1 MTKLKKLFISLLIIL
16 LLIAFDS
23 SYDAVNLNN
32 IVVVVAMALDTSETN
47 ALKVTFQ
54 FTNASSVSDT
64 GSTEQA
70 SSITNTIEA
79 SSISSAINIMNA
91 YIGKELNLSH
101 CKLIVFSEELA
112 THGISD
118 EIFTLVNDN
127 QIRPSTNIVVSKCDA
142 KSYIE
147 NSKPILEPLITKYYE
162 VYTNSNQY
170 TGYTTDASIGTFFN
184 SLNCDYCE
192 PYAIL
197 GGLNSVNNSSDT
209 TINPQKDSDIK
220 ANDSPVTGEL
230 RSENSGLAVFKDD
243 KLVGELNALENL
255 SFLCTRNNIEGFLVS
270 VPNPDRAD
278 EYLDIYLTPAKN
290 CKISVSIVNGSP
302 YVNVDYSFTGRIYS
316 MTQDSDY
323 LNSESLTRI
332 SEACN
337 SYLQSTFT
345 NYLYK
350 TSKELNS
357 DINGI
362 GNYALSNFLS
372 IPEVQDY
379 NWEAHYKDSFF
390 DVKVLTNVK
399 SGFLLM

>member
-1 MTKLKKLFISLLIIL
+1 MNRFKKWFIVIIIIL
-16 LLIAFDS
+16 MLIAFDS

-32 IVVVVAMALDTSETN
+32 IAVVVAMAIDTSDDN

-54 FTNASSVSDT
+54 FTKPSSVSDT
-64 GSTEQA
+64 GSTEDA
-70 SSITNTIEA
+70 PSIVNTIDA
-79 SSISSAINIMNA
+79 SSISSAINIMNS

-112 THGISD
+112 VQGISD

-127 QIRPSTNIVVSKCDA
+127 QVRPSTNIVISKCDA

-162 VYTNSNQY
+162 VYANSNQF
-170 TGYTTDASIGTFFN
+170 TGYATDATIGTFFN

-197 GGLNSVNNSSDT
+197 GGLNSVNNTSDT
-209 TINPQKDSDIK
+209 TINSQKDSDIK
-220 ANDSPVTGEL
+220 ANDSPVSGEL

-243 KLVGELNALENL
+243 KLVGELNAIENL
-255 SFLCTRNNIEGFLVS
+255 SFLCTRNDIEGFLVS
-270 VPNPDRAD
+270 VPNPESAD
-278 EYLDIYLTPAKN
+278 EYIDIYLTPAKN

-302 YVNVDYSFTGRIYS
+302 YVHLDYSFTGRIYS

-323 LNSESLTRI
+323 LDAEKLQRI
-332 SEACN
+332 SESCN
-337 SYLQSTFT
+337 SYLESTFSS
-345 NYLYK
+345 YLYK

-362 GNYALSNFLS
+362 GNYALSNFAT

-379 NWEAHYKDSFF
+379 NWDAHYKDSFF
-390 DVKVLTNVK
+390 DVNVESNVK

>member
-209 TINPQKDSDIK
+209 TINSQKDSDIK

-243 KLVGELNALENL
+243 KLVGELNALENEL
-255 SFLCTRNNIEGFLVS
+255 NK
-270 VPNPDRAD
+270 
-278 EYLDIYLTPAKN
+278 LDISDFLIPTY
-290 CKISVSIVNGSP
+290 SYVSI
-302 YVNVDYSFTGRIYS
+302 I
-316 MTQDSDY
+316 
-323 LNSESLTRI
+323 
-332 SEACN
+332 
-337 SYLQSTFT
+337 
-345 NYLYK
+345 
-350 TSKELNS
+350 
-357 DINGI
+357 
-362 GNYALSNFLS
+362 
-372 IPEVQDY
+372 
-379 NWEAHYKDSFF
+379 
-390 DVKVLTNVK
+390 
-399 SGFLLM
+399 